1 MQVSISKFEVALEK
15 KEEDIKER
23 PPNLKTKPSTP
34 IRTKIRRFE
43 EKDNSR
49 GVSRKY
55 CSIVLDLA
63 KYWRVKF
70 VKF

>member
-1 MQVSISKFEVALEK
+1 MMQVSISKFEVALEK

-43 EKDNSR
+43 EKANSP
-49 GVSRKY
+49 GVS
-55 CSIVLDLA
+55 
-63 KYWRVKF
+63 
-70 VKF
+70 